1 MKRLTYLLVSVIV
14 FSSLPP
20 SFAQDF
26 REVIAMK
33 IVQVRKENATL
44 MRYYTWNSRTELT
57 DNGEVKDIRIE
68 MISYGPDGQM
78 QRVLLND
85 IKSPLPRGFLRRAIA
100 EKERQKVEDY
110 LTGLRGLLDQYTL
123 PTAGKV
129 LDFVSQAK
137 ISPSDASGLL
147 YLNGNNVV
155 VPGDTFSL
163 WVEATTLQTSK
174 IEVETFFQGDIV
186 VVTSTSKRLP
196 NGPTYMAYTD
206 VTIAVKQ
213 LRLQIHNY
221 DYSPIPPP
229 LSIQERQL
237 SPSIQEMEIKS
248 PASPPAAKAAP
259 GSPSLQTVEQK
270 LRDLKALFDQGLITQ
285 SDYDAKKAQ
294 ILQGL

>member
-1 MKRLTYLLVSVIV
+1 MKRLTFLLVSVIV

-44 MRYYTWNSRTELT
+44 MRHYTWNSRTELT

-85 IKSPLPRGFLRRAIA
+85 IKSLLPRGFLRRAIA
-100 EKERQKVEDY
+100 EKERQKMEDY

-129 LDFVSQAK
+129 LDFVSQAN
-137 ISPSDASGLL
+137 IPPVDASGLL
-147 YLNGNNVV
+147 YLSGKSVV

-163 WVEATTLQTSK
+163 WVLGRNLETRKTEVTT
-174 IEVETFFQGDIV
+174 FYQGDV
-186 VVTSTSKRLP
+186 VQVTATFKMIPSGL
-196 NGPTYMAYTD
+196 TYMDFAE
-206 VTIAVKQ
+206 VIVAARQMSLK
-213 LRLQIHNY
+213 LQNY
-221 DYSPIPPP
+221 DYHQTEALPPKMTEQRP
-229 LSIQERQL
+229 L
-237 SPSIQEMEIKS
+237 P
-248 PASPPAAKAAP
+248 PPPAAP
-259 GSPSLQTVEQK
+259 TGTSLQTIEQK
-270 LRDLKALFDQGLITQ
+270 LRDLKALLDKGLITQ
-285 SDYDAKKAQ
+285 SDYEAKKAQ
-294 ILQGL
+294 ILHAL